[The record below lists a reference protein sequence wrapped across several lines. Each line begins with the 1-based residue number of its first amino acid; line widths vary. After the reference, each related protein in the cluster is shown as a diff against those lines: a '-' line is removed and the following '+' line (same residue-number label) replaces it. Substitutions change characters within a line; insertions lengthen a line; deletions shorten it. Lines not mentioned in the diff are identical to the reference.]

1 MKQEKNEIIILDGTK
16 VEATAPMILS
26 VSRATDVPAFYTEW
40 FFNSLSR
47 GYCRWRNPFNGAD
60 SYVSFENVRFIVFW
74 SKNPAPLI
82 SYLSQLKRKG
92 INCYF
97 QYTLNDYEQE
107 GLEPGVPPL
116 QQRIETFK
124 RLADILGVGSVVWRF
139 DPLIQTDKIGIDD
152 LLRKIEGIGNQLTGY
167 TEKLV
172 FSFADIA
179 SYRKVSGN
187 LTSHGINYQEWTESE
202 MLDFARQLSELNQ
215 RNGWNF
221 RLATCAEKI
230 NLGEYGIVN
239 NRCIDDEL
247 IVRIAWQD
255 AELMKHLGMDIRQ
268 STPDL
273 FGQPTLPEDAI
284 TLDSDR
290 YAVRTRKN
298 HDSGQRKLCGCIAAK
313 DIGQYNTCP
322 HGCLYCYANTSP
334 ESARRNFLR
343 HNPDAEVITI

>member
-1 MKQEKNEIIILDGTK
+1 MKQAKREIVILDGTK
-16 VEATAPMILS
+16 VVAAAPTILS
-26 VSRATDVPAFYTEW
+26 VSRATDMPAFYAEW
-40 FFNSLSR
+40 FFRSLER
-47 GYCRWRNPFNGAD
+47 GYCRWRNPFNGTD
-60 SYVSFENVRFIVFW
+60 IYVSFENVRFIVFW

-82 SYLSQLKRKG
+82 PYISRLQAHG
-92 INCYF
+92 INCYI
-97 QYTLNDYEQE
+97 QYTLNDYDAE

-116 QQRIETFK
+116 RYRIDTFK
-124 RLADILGVGSVVWRF
+124 RIAEMAGVGAVLWRF
-139 DPLIQTDKIGIDD
+139 DPLILTDKIGIDE
-152 LLRKIEGIGNQLTGY
+152 LLLKIEGIGNQLKGY

-187 LTSHGINYQEWTESE
+187 LTSHGINYWEWTESE
-202 MLDFARQLSELNQ
+202 MLDFAGQLSELNQ
-215 RNGWNF
+215 QNGWNF

-230 NLGEYGIVN
+230 DLGEYGIVH

-255 AELMKHLGMDIRQ
+255 VELIKHLGIDICQ

-273 FGQPTLPEDAI
+273 FGQPTLPEGAI
-284 TLDSDR
+284 PLDGDR
-290 YAVRTRKN
+290 YAVRTRYN
-298 HDSGQRKLCGCIAAK
+298 RDSGQRKLCGCIAAK

-334 ESARRNFLR
+334 DSALRNFLL
-343 HNPDAEVITI
+343 HNPDAETIIK